1 MKYQTSNFT
10 IFNSIEIIMIKNFK
24 IFLLF
29 ILNFSFLLSCGSSKE
44 NPTNNQAFVKNDN
57 PEIVIADSILESYRL
72 QETSKKVGEVSFE
85 LLENPF
91 NEKNNYIKVISS
103 NQPSETWKKCDTSSF
118 FCSKFYF
125 TKYLINFHPVFADN
139 NGNFLFFEGDEW
151 IFYNQFPSKEIMEKI
166 ANDEIIIPNEDKI
179 CYSNNSYDPTTY
191 SAWIL
196 DEISYNEYAGESDY
210 VNKLK
215 LGKLESQ
222 VYKSL
227 FWDSSYNGDYL
238 KFEKQTTKNKLFKS
252 LEENYQL
259 LKSYNNS
266 SDSSKLNFALVPDSN
281 NYGKNHDIELI
292 LKSYIKAN
300 YPVELDSSNYIKIN
314 DEKQDRFGYIKFD
327 SLVAGPLK
335 YVLNTEALQMG
346 FYSEIKIIF
355 PKCKDDLIW
364 SLLHC
369 LGINLNDSENEY
381 GSCGIHQ
388 FDEVYNSEQE
398 TLEINYKNG
407 QTILTYILEAGGC

>member
-1 MKYQTSNFT
+1 MN
-10 IFNSIEIIMIKNFK
+10 KNFK
-24 IFLLF
+24 ILLLSIS
-29 ILNFSFLLSCGSSKE
+29 ILSFLLSCGSSKE
-44 NPTNNQAFVKNDN
+44 NPTNNKVFVKNDN

-91 NEKNNYIKVISS
+91 NEKDNYIKVISS

-166 ANDEIIIPNEDKI
+166 ANDEITVPNEDKI
-179 CYSNNSYDPTTY
+179 CYCYNSFDPVRYTY
-191 SAWIL
+191 WIS

-215 LGKLESQ
+215 LGKLEYQ

-238 KFEKQTTKNKLFKS
+238 KFEKQTTKKKIFKI
-252 LEENYQL
+252 LEENYDL
-259 LKSYNNS
+259 MITNIKSE
-266 SDSSKLNFALVPDSN
+266 DSNKLNFALVPDSN
-281 NYGKNHDIELI
+281 KYGDNYNKGKI
-292 LKSYIKAN
+292 LKSYLKAN
-300 YPVELDSSNYIKIN
+300 YPLKLDSSNEIKIN
-314 DEKQDRFGYIKFD
+314 NEKQDRFGYIKFD
-327 SLVAGPLK
+327 SIIAGPIN
-335 YVLNTEALQMG
+335 YVFNSEESEME
-346 FYSEIKIIF
+346 FDSEIKIIF
-355 PKCKDDLIW
+355 PMCNHI
-364 SLLHC
+364 SINNLLYC
-369 LGINLNDSENEY
+369 LGITVGDDEY
-381 GSCGIHQ
+381 GSCGEHK
-388 FDEVYNSEQE
+388 NKE
-398 TLEINYKNG
+398 TYSGEWEKLTIKDTNN
-407 QTILTYILEAGGC
+407 QTVLIYSYSAAGC

>member
-1 MKYQTSNFT
+1 M
-10 IFNSIEIIMIKNFK
+10 MIKNLK
-24 IFLLF
+24 NQLF
-29 ILNFSFLLSCGSSKE
+29 FISIFSFFLSCGPSKE
-44 NPTNNQAFVKNDN
+44 KSDENIKSEVTTDSQ
-57 PEIVIADSILESYRL
+57 ETVIADSILESYRE
-72 QETSKKVGEVSFE
+72 QETSKKVGEVAFE
-85 LLENPF
+85 LLKNPF
-91 NEKNNYIKVISS
+91 DEKNNFIKVISS
-103 NQPSETWKKCDTSSF
+103 NQPSNTWEKCDTSSF
-118 FCSKFYF
+118 YCSKFYF
-125 TKYLINFHPVFADN
+125 TKYLINFHPVFSDN
-139 NGNFLFFEGDEW
+139 NGNYLFFEGDEW
-151 IFYNQFPSKEIMEKI
+151 IFYNQFPTKEIMEKI
-166 ANDEIIIPNEDKI
+166 AQDEIIIPNEDKI
-179 CYSNNSYDPTTY
+179 CYSYNSFDPARYT
-191 SAWIL
+191 AWIS
-196 DEISYNEYAGESDY
+196 DEMSYNEYAGETDY
-210 VNKLK
+210 KNKLT

-227 FWDSSYNGDYL
+227 FWDKDYKGDYIT
-238 KFEKQTTKNKLFKS
+238 FEKQTTKNKIFKS
-252 LEENYQL
+252 LEKNYQL
-259 LKSYNNS
+259 LTSNNNS
-266 SDSSKLNFALVPDSN
+266 NDNSKLNFALVPDSN
-281 NYGKNHDIELI
+281 NYGNTYDKGLI

-300 YPVELDSSNYIKIN
+300 YPIDLDSSDYIKIN

-388 FDEVYNSEQE
+388 FDEVFNSEQE